1 MKILSCLQPGTLE
14 YGTAPDPIPEKDKVI
29 IRVKNIGVCG
39 TDLHAYEGTQPYF
52 SYPRILG
59 HEIAGEL
66 VDANGAAGFSTG
78 DLVTLI
84 PYFSCGHC
92 IACRRGAFNCCVSMN
107 VFGVHSDGGM
117 QEYISVPASSLVSG
131 NGLSSQELA
140 LAEPLAIGAHAV
152 QRAAITA
159 GETVLVC
166 GAGAIGLGIM
176 EMARMAGATVIAVDV
191 NEQRL
196 DFCRTKLGLTHTIHA
211 GKPGAVEMV
220 RAITQGDMCTAVF
233 DATGNLQAIQ
243 QGLHFLAHSG
253 RYILVGLQ
261 KQDFHF
267 SHPEFHKRETTLM
280 SSRNA
285 LRSDFDRVIAA
296 IREKKIDPTAFITHT
311 VSFPE
316 TADQFSSWLQPENGV
331 IKPMIRFY

>member
-1 MKILSCLQPGTLE
+1 MKILSCLQPGNLA
-14 YGTAPDPIPEKDKVI
+14 YGEAPDPIAQPGKVI
-29 IRVKNIGVCG
+29 IRVKHTGVCG

-66 VDANGAAGFSTG
+66 VDANGAPGFRNG

-117 QEYISVPASSLVSG
+117 QEFISVPAGSLVAG
-131 NGLSSQELA
+131 EGLMSEELA

-152 QRAAITA
+152 RRAAMQP
-159 GETVLVC
+159 GELVLVC

-176 EMARMAGATVIAVDV
+176 EMARVAGATIIAMDV

-196 DFCRTKLGLTHTIHA
+196 AFCRTKLKVEHTIHA
-211 GKPGAVEMV
+211 GNTNAAEAL
-220 RAITQGDMCTAVF
+220 RAITKGDMCTAVF
-233 DATGNLQAIQ
+233 DATGNLQAIGN
-243 QGLHFLAHSG
+243 GLQYVAHSG

-261 KQDFHF
+261 KQEFHF

-285 LRSDFDRVIAA
+285 LREDFDQVIALM
-296 IREKKIDPTAFITHT
+296 REKKIDPVAFITHT
-311 VSFPE
+311 VSFSE
-316 TADQFSSWLQPENGV
+316 AAESFSSWLQPESGV
-331 IKPMIRFY
+331 IKPMIRLY